1 MKPIP
6 LNRRL
11 ARQPLW
17 LYILIFVVIAALAA
31 VAYLYYLGG
40 RSSGRWAFF
49 TAAAT
54 RQEIIDTYALE
65 PGAICDQAPFAFPMR
80 GVPLGLWDQSYRFGH
95 RHAGVD
101 IFPGGEVGETPIY
114 AVYPGYLSRYEDWT
128 STVITRLPSD
138 PLNPGRQIW
147 VYYTHMADQQGR
159 SFIAEDFPPGTEEVF
174 IEAGRLLGY
183 AGNYSGDPDNP
194 TGLHLHISVVKD
206 DGDGGFLNE
215 LEIANTYDPTPYF
228 NLPFN
233 HKSNPDDFPACAG
246 ESASADWA
254 SGLTDE

>member
-11 ARQPLW
+11 ARHPLW
-17 LYILIFVVIAALAA
+17 LYILVFLVIAALAI
-31 VAYLYYLGG
+31 VAYLYFLGG
-40 RSSGRWAFF
+40 RASGRWALF
-49 TAAAT
+49 TAVVT
-54 RQEIIDTYALE
+54 RQEVFDTYAIS
-65 PGAICDQAPFAFPMR
+65 PGAICDDAPFAFPMR

-114 AVYPGYLSRYEDWT
+114 AVYPGYLSRPASWS
-128 STVITRLPSD
+128 STVIIRVPSD

-147 VYYTHMADQQGR
+147 VYYTHMADQQGN
-159 SFIAEDFPPGTEEVF
+159 SFIAENFPPGTEEIFV
-174 IEAGRLLGY
+174 EAGTLLGY
-183 AGNYSGDPDNP
+183 AGNYSGDASNP

-215 LEIANTYDPTPYF
+215 LEIGNTYDPVPYF
-228 NLPFN
+228 NLPLN
-233 HKSNPDDFPACAG
+233 HRTNPDDFPACAG
-246 ESASADWA
+246 EVSYADWA
-254 SGLTDE
+254 PERSDE